1 MDSNL
6 YSIVTNAK
14 LGNSNDLYNLILKFN
29 PLLTKYSKLL
39 NYEDAKCDI
48 TLCFIEIINK
58 MPINKKFTDDKFIL
72 SYINKGIK
80 NSYINISRNKNKIDT
95 REYICE
101 IQDFNNKIDF
111 HSDLEFYD
119 LIKYLTDREKQI
131 IIFKYFN
138 CLSDIQISKKLNISR
153 QYVNKL
159 NRQALYKIKNNIA

>member
-6 YSIVTNAK
+6 YNIITNARS
-14 LGNSNDLYNLILKFN
+14 GNSNDLYNLILKFN

-48 TLCFIEIINK
+48 TLRFIEIINK
-58 MPINKKFTDDKFIL
+58 MPINKKFTADKFIL
-72 SYINKGIK
+72 SYINKGVR
-80 NSYINISRNKNKIDT
+80 NSYTNISRNKNKIDT
-95 REYICE
+95 GEYICE

-111 HSDLEFYD
+111 HSNLEFYD
-119 LIKYLTDREKQI
+119 LLKYLTHKEKQI

-138 CLSDIQISKKLNISR
+138 CLSDIQISKKLSISR

-159 NRQALYKIKNNIA
+159 NRQALHKIKNYID